1 MVVSLTIKRLLS
13 STVDGSAHLCVYDAN
28 HNGDDLTVT
37 ISCPLASGCCEKG
50 CCKLPV
56 SFITNSHMN
65 TSSLSEEP
73 ISNTSQFNETIL
85 LITLTLMIFFFGCI
99 SILFIFRKVRI
110 GGVLLIVLLVIQ
122 IQHIRHKEHEPDFV
136 YHAYRPPQPK
146 VSKHPPPTVI
156 LTDYRN
162 MTLE

>member
-56 SFITNSHMN
+56 NFITNSHMN

-99 SILFIFRKVRI
+99 SILFIFRK
-110 GGVLLIVLLVIQ
+110 

-146 VSKHPPPTVI
+146 VSKNPPTVI